1 MARKE
6 SDSALRPSRR
16 GILFGGAAAGL
27 GAVATL
33 GVESL
38 AGRGTTAQASEE
50 LHGQEVFP
58 FYGQHQAGIATA
70 PQAHAVYLALT
81 LRDGVDREGL
91 MRLLRLLTDDAA
103 RLTQGEAALA
113 DTEPELGTVPA
124 RLTVTF
130 GFGPK
135 LVEMAGSSAADIQPL
150 PKFSIDRLQERWND
164 GHLLLHLGSDD
175 PFTLAHAQR
184 MLLKD
189 ARSFCDVKWVQTGF
203 RRSRGSEASGTT
215 MRNLFGQVDG
225 TVNPAPATDDFTS
238 LVWNED
244 GSTTMV
250 IRRIHMDVDT
260 WDEVDRSGREFSV
273 GRTLGNGAPTT
284 GTNEH
289 DEPDFG
295 ATTALGFPVIADQ
308 AHIRRARSEN
318 TSERIFRRGYNYD
331 EQPSG
336 TQISDSGL
344 IFVSYQKSVE
354 RQYIPLQKRLAE
366 LDALNQWTTPI
377 GSAVFLIPPG
387 CAEGGFIGE
396 PLFTR

>member
-1 MARKE
+1 M
-6 SDSALRPSRR
+6 LREKASTQRGPSRR
-16 GILFGGAAAGL
+16 GVLFGGAAAGL
-27 GAVATL
+27 GAITAL
-33 GVESL
+33 GIDSL
-38 AGRGTTAQASEE
+38 TSTTTPAKAADR
-50 LHGQEVFP
+50 LHGNTVIP
-58 FYGQHQAGIATA
+58 FYGAHQAGITTE
-70 PQAHAVYLALT
+70 PQAHATYIALN
-81 LRDGVDREGL
+81 LREDLDRAAVQ
-91 MRLLRLLTDDAA
+91 RLLRLLTDDAA
-103 RLTQGEAALA
+103 RLTQGQAALA

-135 LVEMAGSSAADIQPL
+135 LMEMAGTSSIDVQPL

-164 GHLLLHLGSDD
+164 GDLLLHIASDD
-175 PFTLAHAQR
+175 PLTIAHAQR

-189 ARSFCDVKWVQTGF
+189 ARRFASVKWVQPGF
-203 RRSRGSEASGTT
+203 RRSRGSEATGTT

-225 TVNPAPATDDFTS
+225 TVNPSPETEDFNA
-238 LVWNED
+238 LVWNSD

-273 GRTLGNGAPTT
+273 GRTLANGAPTT
-284 GTNEH
+284 GSQEH
-289 DEPDFG
+289 DEPDFD
-295 ATTALGFPVIADQ
+295 ATNALGFTVIPAH

-331 EQPSG
+331 EQPTG
-336 TQISDSGL
+336 TDISDSGL
-344 IFVSYQKSVE
+344 IFVSYQKSVAK
-354 RQYIPLQKRLAE
+354 QYTPLQQRLAE

-377 GSAVFLIPPG
+377 GSAVFFIPPG

-396 PLFTR
+396 TLFGH